1 MKKIIY
7 TGTIPKL
14 SILNVGDFVPNEPKE
29 VDDKIA
35 DLLVGKGNFK
45 YYVVD
50 EKPDYS
56 KVTLKKEIKK
66 VSIEGGK

>member
-1 MKKIIY
+1 MKKIVY
-7 TGTIPKL
+7 VGTIPKL
-14 SILNVGDFVPNEPKE
+14 SILNVGEFVPNVPKE
-29 VDDKIA
+29 VEDKIA
-35 DLLVGKGNFK
+35 DILVGKGSFK

-56 KVTLKKEIKK
+56 KVIPKKEIKK